1 MATAIPLELIGQR
14 YGLLTVIGDASIGQ
28 PRQMVKCL
36 CDCGRTIVIRKS
48 RLHERAGK
56 QIACGCLRG
65 RHTKHADSNSKLY
78 RVWDSMVRR
87 CHNPKHHAFHGYG
100 KRGITVCQ
108 EWRDYRNFMAW
119 AHQNGYTDGLTIDRI
134 ANDRGYEPDNCRWAT
149 RKEQQNNRR
158 CCVYIEHDGQRLTL
172 TQWSELLNIPR
183 HTVRKH
189 FELLNADQRN
199 PSSTTNS
206 AGFGDAA

>member
-1 MATAIPLELIGQR
+1 MVTAIPHELIGQR

-36 CDCGRTIVIRKS
+36 CDCGRITVIRKS
-48 RLHERAGK
+48 RLDERAGGK
-56 QIACGCLRG
+56 LACGCLRG

-78 RVWDSMVRR
+78 RVWDAMVRR
-87 CHNPKHHAFHGYG
+87 CHNSRHRAFSSYG
-100 KRGITVCQ
+100 GRGVIVCH
-108 EWRDYRNFMAW
+108 EWRDYRGFMAW
-119 AHQNGYTDGLTIDRI
+119 AQDSGYQEGLTIDRI
-134 ANDRGYEPDNCRWAT
+134 DNDGNYEPSNCRWAT

-172 TQWSELLNIPR
+172 TQWSELLGIPR

-189 FELLNADQRN
+189 FKLLNGGQ
-199 PSSTTNS
+199 
-206 AGFGDAA
+206 